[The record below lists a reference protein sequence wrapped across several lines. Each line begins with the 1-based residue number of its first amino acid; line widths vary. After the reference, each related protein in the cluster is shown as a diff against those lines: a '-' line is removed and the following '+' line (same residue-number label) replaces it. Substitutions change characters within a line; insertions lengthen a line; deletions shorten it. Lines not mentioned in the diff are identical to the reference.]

1 MSEQDANLPEYV
13 LIFDKRM
20 VYEYVS
26 VAYNGETQRTP
37 IRSQAKRKS
46 SFLQD
51 LFLTLKTFK
60 EGTMKTKTVKF
71 TFLGIEP
78 KAYQTL

>member
-1 MSEQDANLPEYV
+1 MSEQNVNLPEYV
-13 LIFDKRM
+13 LTFDKRM
-20 VYEYVS
+20 VYEYVP
-26 VAYNGETQRTP
+26 VGCNGETQRTS

-60 EGTMKTKTVKF
+60 EGTMKTKTVKS

-78 KAYQTL
+78 KAYETL